1 MPKTQKQTQ
10 EETPTPMNP
19 QRLNISEIDLE
30 TMRLRDLIALRD
42 RVDAVLREINTL
54 DLNEDDVRV
63 EYNIKI
69 YTRDGDVMQNV
80 GHIQLNK
87 FTHPRN
93 LADSPSTFEQAFTK
107 QVKGPTMVDMY
118 DILEKNNPTD
128 HSLNALRQN
137 LGDDSHYAVLPAP
150 VDTFPI

>member
-1 MPKTQKQTQ
+1 MPAKPQTATAPRPTQTKQQ
-10 EETPTPMNP
+10 E
-19 QRLNISEIDLE
+19 LNISEIDLE

-107 QVKGPTMVDMY
+107 QIKGPTMVDMY

-128 HSLNALRQN
+128 HSLNALRQHI
-137 LGDDSHYAVLPAP
+137 GDDSHYAVLPAP
-150 VDTFPI
+150 VDTFPV